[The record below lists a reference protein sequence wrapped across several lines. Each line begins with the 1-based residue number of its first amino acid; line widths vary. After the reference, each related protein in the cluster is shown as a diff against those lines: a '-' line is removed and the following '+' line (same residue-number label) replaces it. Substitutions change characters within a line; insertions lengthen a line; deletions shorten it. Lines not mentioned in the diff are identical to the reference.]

1 MSFGPDQTPQFSL
14 LLCIKK
20 GIIFNETPW
29 FLVLCLCAVNE
40 HKQKEIF
47 TSIGERCT
55 IPHFTSQL

>member
-1 MSFGPDQTPQFSL
+1 METYDLVGINL

-29 FLVLCLCAVNE
+29 FFVLCRCAVNE